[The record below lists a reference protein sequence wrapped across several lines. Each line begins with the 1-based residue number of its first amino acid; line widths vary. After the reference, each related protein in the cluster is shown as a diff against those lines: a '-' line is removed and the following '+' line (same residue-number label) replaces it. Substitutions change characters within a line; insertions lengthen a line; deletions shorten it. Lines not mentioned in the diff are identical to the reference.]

1 MKFPWI
7 EIIII
12 SFKSVEMKMYI
23 VLKKYLQ
30 SFRLLIKFVESSK
43 KKTLSIELRV
53 INLKRASINC
63 FVISS

>member
-12 SFKSVEMKMYI
+12 SFKSIEMKMYI

>member
-12 SFKSVEMKMYI
+12 SFKSIEMKMYI

-43 KKTLSIELRV
+43 KNIVHWVTR
-53 INLKRASINC
+53 N
-63 FVISS
+63 